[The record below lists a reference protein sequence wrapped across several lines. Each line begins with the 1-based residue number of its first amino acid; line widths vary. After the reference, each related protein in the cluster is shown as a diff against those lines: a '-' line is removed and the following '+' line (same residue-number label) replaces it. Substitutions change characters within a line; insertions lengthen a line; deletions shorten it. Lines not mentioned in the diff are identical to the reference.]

1 LNDDPTPGDNPN
13 DDPLPLNDDPLPLND
28 DPTPGDNPIDDPTP
42 GDNPIDDPLPLNDDP
57 TPGDNPNDDP
67 LPLNDG
73 PLPLNDDP
81 TPGDTPIDD
90 PLPLNV
96 DPLPLSDV
104 PRLGC
109 PTGVEYIAPTD
120 PEFDTGSGVE
130 NGSFPTLARLFISL
144 FLCFLIAFTSSAS
157 AIDLYFSL
165 ISALARARACA
176 SGDCFLRVSGMYT
189 STRCPPSPCFTFT
202 NLEYP
207 SLTECA
213 DMYINH
219 IF

>member
-1 LNDDPTPGDNPN
+1 MPGDIPMSG
-13 DDPLPLNDDPLPLND
+13 DIPM
-28 DPTPGDNPIDDPTP
+28 PGDIPSDAPPIPGDIPSDAPPLVTVPRPDDCPIGGEYTSPIDAVL
-42 GDNPIDDPLPLNDDP
+42 DN
-57 TPGDNPNDDP
+57 
-67 LPLNDG
+67 
-73 PLPLNDDP
+73 
-81 TPGDTPIDD
+81 
-90 PLPLNV
+90 
-96 DPLPLSDV
+96 
-104 PRLGC
+104 
-109 PTGVEYIAPTD
+109 
-120 PEFDTGSGVE
+120 GSAVE
-130 NGSFPTLARLFISL
+130 NGSFPALARLFINL